1 MPAKVARSLSNISQL
16 AVCHRIGNQIYLI
29 DPLTLSLADI
39 SSQAYWRAPFP
50 PLVDITQAV
59 EFIVL
64 DIEPT
69 SHPPKTA
76 KGGRFL
82 LADAQVSPVGG
93 TMSSDTIFH
102 CRTHLGAVL
111 KPGDTVLGY
120 MLANSNFNN
129 DAWETLNQE
138 RMPEVVLIRK
148 TYPARR
154 KQKKPRNWKLQSMV
168 RRPPFRVLSSRNSC
182 RQLTRPSVATGQASR
197 WFGARR
203 RRHDRLW
210 SRARRCQVEAIWSGT
225 SCVSV
230 TSREEGRGN

>member
-1 MPAKVARSLSNISQL
+1 MSEQLISLDTQNATTNKKESYSVEIVPICKDDLICLPIKVARSLSNIAQL
-16 AVCHRIGNQIYLI
+16 VLCHRVGNQLYLI

-39 SSQAYWRAPFP
+39 SAQSYWRAPFP

-120 MLANSNFNN
+120 LLANSNFNN
-129 DAWETLNQE
+129 DAWETMNQD
-138 RMPEVVLIRK
+138 RVPEVVLIRK

-154 KQKKPRNWKLQSMV
+154 KQKKPRNWRLQSMV
-168 RRPPFRVLSSRNSC
+168 RAAVARSLSSR
-182 RQLTRPSVATGQASR
+182 P
-197 WFGARR
+197 RR
-203 RRHDRLW
+203 
-210 SRARRCQVEAIWSGT
+210 I
-225 SCVSV
+225 
-230 TSREEGRGN
+230 